1 MSTTGK
7 QLFTT
12 LESDGTLTV
21 EIEEVTV
28 PEPTGNQVLVKMEAA
43 PINPS
48 DLAIL
53 TGAADLENAE
63 YSAGKYVA
71 NMPEPFNTGS
81 KARHGQRLPAGNEG
95 AGTVVATGD
104 SDMAKAL
111 DGQRVAC
118 VPGNAYSQ
126 YCIADAAMCLPLGD
140 HSAEDGASAFVNP
153 MTALGFAENA
163 KMDGQK
169 AIVHTVGASN
179 LGQML
184 VKICQEDGLDLV
196 NIVRKDSQVELL
208 KGLGAKH
215 VVNSSD
221 DDFMD
226 QLRTAIDETDAF
238 YGFDP
243 IGGGQAV
250 DNVFKAMEQVAVGK
264 MTEYS
269 RYGSNQAKRMFIY
282 GRLDFGPTLL
292 TPSYGFGWTLSGWL
306 LTPFLQQA
314 GMETMMRMRQ
324 RVLENLT
331 TTFASSYK
339 RRVNLEEMLTKDAVI
354 RLSRDED
361 WREIPRHALEL
372 TLTADRK
379 PPVSQRGRRSR

>member
-1 MSTTGK
+1 MSMTGK

-21 EIEEVTV
+21 AIEEVTF
-28 PEPTGNQVLVKMEAA
+28 PEPTGNEVLVKMEAA

-53 TGAADLENAE
+53 TGAADLDNAQ
-63 YSAGKYVA
+63 YSPGKYVA
-71 NMPEPFNTGS
+71 NMPEPFNSGS
-81 KARHGQRLPAGNEG
+81 RARHGKKLAAGNEG

-104 SDMAKAL
+104 SDMARAL
-111 DGQRVAC
+111 MDQRVAC

-126 YCIADAAMCLPLGD
+126 YCIVNAAMCLPLGD

-169 AIVHTVGASN
+169 AIVHTAAASN

-184 VKICQEDGLDLV
+184 IRICQEDGLELV
-196 NIVRKDSQVELL
+196 NIVRKAEHVELL
-208 KGLGAKH
+208 RSLGARY

-221 DDFMD
+221 DDYMA
-226 QLRTAIDETDAF
+226 QLRAAIDATDAF

-250 DNVFKAMEQVAVGK
+250 DNVFKAMEQVAVSR
-264 MTEYS
+264 MSEYS
-269 RYGSNQAKRMFIY
+269 RYGSDTMKRMFIY
-282 GRLDFGPTLL
+282 GRLDLGPTIL

-306 LTPFLQQA
+306 LMPFLQQV
-314 GMETMMRMRQ
+314 GTETVQRMRR
-324 RVLENLT
+324 RVLDNLT

-339 RRVNLEEMLTKDAVI
+339 RRVNLEEMLTRDAVTEY
-354 RLSRDED
+354 RAMKTGEKYLVTPWS
-361 WREIPRHALEL
+361 
-372 TLTADRK
+372 
-379 PPVSQRGRRSR
+379 

>member
-1 MSTTGK
+1 MNRIIKRDKAMSTKGK

-12 LESDGTLTV
+12 LESNGTLTV
-21 EIEEVTV
+21 AIEDVTF
-28 PEPTGNQVLVKMEAA
+28 PDPTGNQVLVKMEAA

-53 TGAADLENAE
+53 TSAADLENAD
-63 YSAGKYVA
+63 YSTGKFVA
-71 NMPEPFNTGS
+71 TMPEPFNTGS
-81 KARHGQRLPAGNEG
+81 KARHGLKLPAGNEG

-104 SDMAKAL
+104 GDMAKAL
-111 DGQRVAC
+111 MGQRVAC

-126 YCIADAAMCLPLGD
+126 YCIVDAKMCLPLGD
-140 HSAEDGASAFVNP
+140 HTSEDGASAFVNP

-163 KMDGQK
+163 KMDKQN
-169 AIVHTVGASN
+169 AILHTVGASN

-184 VKICQEDGLDLV
+184 TRICKEDGLALV
-196 NIVRKDSQVELL
+196 NIVRKDAQAELL
-208 KGLGAKH
+208 KELGSTH

-221 DDFMD
+221 DDFMN
-226 QLRTAIDETDAF
+226 QLRTAIDDTDAF

-243 IGGGQAV
+243 IGGGKAV
-250 DNVFKAMEQVAVGK
+250 DTAFKAMEQVAVKK

-269 RYGSNQAKRMFIY
+269 RYGSNQQKRMFIY
-282 GRLDFGPTLL
+282 GRLDVSPTIL

-306 LTPFLQQA
+306 LFPFLQA
-314 GMETMMRMRQ
+314 VGMEVAARMRK

-339 RRVNLEEMLTKDAVI
+339 KRVNLEEMLTKDAVTDY
-354 RLSRDED
+354 RAMRTGEKYLVTPWS
-361 WREIPRHALEL
+361 
-372 TLTADRK
+372 
-379 PPVSQRGRRSR
+379 

>member
-1 MSTTGK
+1 MNSIIKRDKAMSTKGK

-12 LESDGTLTV
+12 LESNGTLTV
-21 EIEEVTV
+21 AIEDVTF
-28 PEPTGNQVLVKMEAA
+28 PDPTGNQVLVKMEAA

-53 TGAADLENAE
+53 TSAADLENAD
-63 YSAGKYVA
+63 YSTGKFVA
-71 NMPEPFNTGS
+71 TMPEPFNTGS
-81 KARHGQRLPAGNEG
+81 KARHGLKLPAGNEG

-104 SDMAKAL
+104 GDMAKAL
-111 DGQRVAC
+111 MGQRVAC

-126 YCIADAAMCLPLGD
+126 YCIADARMCLPLGD
-140 HSAEDGASAFVNP
+140 HTAEDGASAFVNP

-163 KMDGQK
+163 KMDKQN
-169 AIVHTVGASN
+169 AILHTVGASN

-184 VKICQEDGLDLV
+184 TRICKEDGLALV
-196 NIVRKDSQVELL
+196 NIVRKDAQVELL
-208 KGLGAKH
+208 KALGSTH

-221 DDFMD
+221 DDFMN
-226 QLRTAIDETDAF
+226 QLRAAIDDTDAF

-243 IGGGQAV
+243 IGGGKAV
-250 DNVFKAMEQVAVGK
+250 DTAFKAMEQVAVTK

-269 RYGSNQAKRMFIY
+269 RYGSNQQKRMFIY
-282 GRLDFGPTLL
+282 GRLDVSPTIL

-306 LTPFLQQA
+306 LFPFLQSV
-314 GMETMMRMRQ
+314 GMEVAARMRK

-339 RRVNLEEMLTKDAVI
+339 KRVNLEEMLTKDAVTDY
-354 RLSRDED
+354 RAMRTGEKYLVTPWS
-361 WREIPRHALEL
+361 
-372 TLTADRK
+372 
-379 PPVSQRGRRSR
+379 